1 MVTVLNFFATYFWS
15 FLGYAIA
22 FHILLPSNGPFSNF
36 GDAFIKVINLIDFIV
51 MLGFMQPLS
60 YTGVDNANGRV

>member
-36 GDAFIKVINLIDFIV
+36 GDAFIKVIN
-51 MLGFMQPLS
+51 
-60 YTGVDNANGRV
+60 